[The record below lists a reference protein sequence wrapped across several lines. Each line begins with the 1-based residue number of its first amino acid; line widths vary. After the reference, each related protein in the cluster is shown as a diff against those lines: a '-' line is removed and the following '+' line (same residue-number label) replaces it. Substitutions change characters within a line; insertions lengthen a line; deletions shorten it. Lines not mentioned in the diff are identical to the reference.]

1 VRQVARSAEAVQH
14 SGIREIVN
22 LVLGAASHDVVRLE
36 IGEPGFATPSHI
48 VEAGAAAA
56 ASARY
61 APSAGHARLRE
72 ALAQRL
78 DRVHGLAVEAQDII
92 VTHGA
97 VQACFATLAALV
109 GPGDEVLVPDP
120 AWPNYEMQTTMLGA
134 TPVRYPLRASQGF
147 VPDPDEVEGLV
158 SDRARVL
165 VLNSPGNPT
174 GAVLPSATVEALVD
188 LAVRRDLVLM
198 ADEVYDELIFEG
210 EPADVLAYDR
220 EHVVGVYSFSKTYAM
235 TGWRVG
241 YAVAPRWLAPTIAK
255 LQEPMLSC
263 IPDPMAAGAMAALEG
278 PQEIVASMRDAY
290 RSRRDLVVGLLADA
304 GFDTT
309 TPRGAF
315 YLMFPLAPGVDS
327 RRAAIDLVSHGVS
340 TAPGTAFGDVAADHL
355 RLSLASE
362 EQDLRE
368 GVDRL
373 LRWYARSD
381 GGRLLDQ
388 PFTDSIG
395 PTEGSPQ

>member
-1 VRQVARSAEAVQH
+1 VRQVARTAEAVQH

-22 LVLGAASHDVVRLE
+22 LVLGDPSLDVVRLE

-48 VEAGAAAA
+48 VDAGAAAA

-109 GPGDEVLVPDP
+109 GPGDEVLIPDP

-134 TPVRYPLRASQGF
+134 TPVRYPLWASQGF

-158 SDRARVL
+158 SDRTRVI

-174 GAVLPSATVEALVD
+174 GAVLPAATVEALVD
-188 LAVRRDLVLM
+188 LAVRRDLVLV

-278 PQEIVASMRDAY
+278 PQDIVASMRDAY

-368 GVDRL
+368 GVARL

-381 GGRLLDQ
+381 GGRLLAA
-388 PFTDSIG
+388 PANR
-395 PTEGSPQ
+395 

>member
-1 VRQVARSAEAVQH
+1 MGHVARPAQAVQH

-22 LVLGAASHDVVRLE
+22 LVLGDPSLDVVRLE

-48 VEAGAAAA
+48 VGAGAAAA
-56 ASARY
+56 ASAHY
-61 APSAGHARLRE
+61 APSAGHAHLRE

-78 DRVHGLAVEAQDII
+78 HRVHGLAVEAQDII

-120 AWPNYEMQTTMLGA
+120 AWPNYEMQATMLGA

-147 VPDPDEVEGLV
+147 SPDPDEVEGLV
-158 SDRARVL
+158 GDRTRVI

-174 GAVLPSATVEALVD
+174 GAVLPAATVEALVD

-210 EPADVLAYDR
+210 EPANVLAYDR

-278 PQEIVASMRDAY
+278 SQDIVASMRDAY
-290 RSRRDLVVGLLADA
+290 RSRRDLVVDLLADA

-309 TPRGAF
+309 VPRGAF
-315 YLMFPLAPGVDS
+315 YLMFPLASGVDS
-327 RRAAIDLVSHGVS
+327 RRAAIDLVAHGVS

-355 RLSLASE
+355 RLSLAGE
-362 EQDLRE
+362 EKDLQE
-368 GVDRL
+368 GVARL
-373 LRWYARSD
+373 LRWYVRSD
-381 GGRLLDQ
+381 GGRQ
-388 PFTDSIG
+388 VAAPTDR
-395 PTEGSPQ
+395 